1 MLNFNYDTIPNA
13 NKQGIVKILLSL
25 TYKIRVEV
33 FVTQTNNSET
43 AAAIFMK
50 ICVYYL

>member
-1 MLNFNYDTIPNA
+1 MLNFNYDTNPNA
-13 NKQGIVKILLSL
+13 NKQGIVRILLSP
-25 TYKIRVEV
+25 TYKISVAV